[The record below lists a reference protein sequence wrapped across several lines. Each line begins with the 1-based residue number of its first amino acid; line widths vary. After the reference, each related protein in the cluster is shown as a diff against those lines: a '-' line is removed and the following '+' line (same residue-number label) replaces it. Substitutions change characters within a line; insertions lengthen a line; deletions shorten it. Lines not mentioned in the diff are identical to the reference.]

1 MKVMIRRKF
10 IDNLNE
16 VGVGEDKQIGEVI
29 RWLNFVEERVDI
41 VVLYEVTAPCADD
54 INAIWDYGSGVCI
67 AGSGDFLDSAY
78 VVFVM
83 F

>member
-16 VGVGEDKQIGEVI
+16 VGVGEDKEIGEFI
-29 RWLNFVEERVDI
+29 RWLDFVEERVDI
-41 VVLYEVTAPCADD
+41 VVLYEVIVFCVDD
-54 INAIWDYGSGVCI
+54 INVIWYYGGGVCI
-67 AGSGDFLDSAY
+67 VGSGDFLDLVY